1 MPSTDD
7 SIIIVGAGVF
17 GLSTALELRL
27 RGYHKITV
35 IDRMLPP
42 VPDGSSVDISRV
54 IRSDY
59 TDPFYAKLAS
69 EAMDAWISDDWE
81 QFYYNSGFVISSV
94 APNEPFVEKCKNVLR
109 EQNRPYTTFKS
120 SAELIGKY
128 PSLKGG
134 LTNGASGYINH
145 FGGWADAAEAI
156 RRLAAR
162 CSELGISFITG
173 PSGTVQSLITNESCV
188 VGVRT
193 MTGPIYGSRIILAT
207 GAWTNRLT
215 DLTFAMSS
223 SGQPVGFIQ
232 LTPQEAKSIS
242 NMPVVIDFTT
252 GCFIFPPTPNDH
264 VLKIARHSHGFE
276 AEVPA
281 QNERVVSAPK
291 YLHGT
296 ISSFN
301 PKMQTQASET
311 AFSIFCLNLRSILG

>member
-17 GLSTALELRL
+17 GLSTTLELRL

-69 EAMDAWISDDWE
+69 EAMDAWISDDWK

-109 EQNRPYTTFKS
+109 EQNRPYTTFKT

-162 CSELGISFITG
+162 CSEPGISFITG
-173 PSGTVQSLITNESCV
+173 PSGTVQSLITNQSCV

-232 LTPQEAKSIS
+232 LTPEEAKSIS
-242 NMPVVIDFTT
+242 NMPVVIDLQQ
-252 GCFIFPPTPNDH
+252 D
-264 VLKIARHSHGFE
+264 A
-276 AEVPA
+276 
-281 QNERVVSAPK
+281 
-291 YLHGT
+291 
-296 ISSFN
+296 SSFRQPLMTMRTKLHATATASK
-301 PKMQTQASET
+301 PKSLHRTNVSFQH
-311 AFSIFCLNLRSILG
+311 RST